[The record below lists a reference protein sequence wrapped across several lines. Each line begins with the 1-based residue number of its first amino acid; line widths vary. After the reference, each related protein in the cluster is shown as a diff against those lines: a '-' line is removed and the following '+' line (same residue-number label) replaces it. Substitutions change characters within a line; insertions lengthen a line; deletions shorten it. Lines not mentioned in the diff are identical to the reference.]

1 MNKVLIG
8 WGIDPKFADMF
19 DETIIALL
27 MVGLSIGLDYLCQ
40 AIFVGGMKHYTR
52 RSPHQWNTLLMK
64 RRVIHHLIHIL
75 PGILIYYLLPM
86 AFVRGKEMLEFS
98 QKVCAVYIIVAVLLT
113 INGLLLVMLDVYNMK
128 DKQKNRPLKGFVQ
141 VLQVLLFFI
150 GGIIVVS
157 VLIGKSPMTLFAGLG
172 ASAAVLM
179 LVFKDSIL
187 GFVAG
192 VQLSANDMLR
202 IGDWIALPGGVANG
216 VVEEITLNTVK
227 IRNWDETISTVP
239 PYTLVNNSFQNWR
252 GMQASGGR
260 RVKRSVSI
268 DMTSVRFCTPEMLNK
283 YRSIDLIREYI
294 DDTERRVEEY
304 NATHGI
310 KPGERR
316 INGLHQTNLGVFRA
330 YLERYLRNEV
340 PVNAGMTL
348 MVRQLQPTETG
359 LPMELYFF
367 TDTVIWVDYER
378 IQSDVFDHVLA
389 VIPEFDLRVFQNPS
403 GSDIAALRYLK
414 PEPGM
419 GRKMEQRRGQ
429 GRAPEPKL
437 EPKPKQKPEPMPTQ
451 EPMPKQEPESGR
463 KPEPT
468 P

>member
-1 MNKVLIG
+1 MMSLGGWMNKILIG

-192 VQLSANDMLR
+192 VQLSADMLR

-252 GMQASGGR
+252 GMREAGGR
-260 RVKRSVSI
+260 RLKLSVNIDANTVHFCSPDELRSYEEKGYIAKGQYDSADRPVANTQVYRNFMMDFMSRHPN
-268 DMTSVRFCTPEMLNK
+268 VNK
-283 YRSIDLIREYI
+283 DLMIMAR
-294 DDTERRVEEY
+294 
-304 NATHGI
+304 
-310 KPGERR
+310 
-316 INGLHQTNLGVFRA
+316 
-330 YLERYLRNEV
+330 
-340 PVNAGMTL
+340 M
-348 MVRQLQPTETG
+348 LQPTPEG
-359 LPMELYFF
+359 LPLELYCFSVF
-367 TDTVIWVDYER
+367 PDWKPFELFQGEVLDYAIVMASEFGLR
-378 IQSDVFDHVLA
+378 I
-389 VIPEFDLRVFQNPS
+389 FQRPA
-403 GSDIAALRYLK
+403 GSDLGSPVA
-414 PEPGM
+414 
-419 GRKMEQRRGQ
+419 
-429 GRAPEPKL
+429 
-437 EPKPKQKPEPMPTQ
+437 
-451 EPMPKQEPESGR
+451 
-463 KPEPT
+463 
-468 P
+468 